1 MPEKLRVLR
10 AITRLNIGGPAIHA
24 ILLTRGLQ
32 NERFSSV
39 LVTGLEGPH
48 EGSMRDLAARHGV
61 RPRVLRE
68 LGREV
73 SPFNDLRATLAM
85 YRLIRQGRPHI
96 VHTHM
101 AKAGTAGRL
110 AARLARV
117 PIVVHTF
124 HGHTFHS
131 YFGPLKTKVF
141 IQIERTLASFTDRL
155 IAVGEAQRADIAG
168 YGVAPLE
175 KIVTIP
181 LGLEIERMLDAEH
194 ARGRLRSE
202 LGLDGQSKLVGIVAR
217 LVPIKA
223 HEVLLEA
230 AVRIR
235 DVEPST
241 TFLIVGDGERREELE
256 AMVDDLGLRAST
268 RFLGWRG
275 DMREVYSDLDVVTL
289 CSNNEG
295 SPVAL
300 IEALAAAR
308 PVVATNVGGVPN
320 VVQDGRTGLLVPPR
334 DPEALAE
341 GIVSLLRDPERAAA
355 LGRAGRDSVYPRH
368 ASTRLVDD
376 VERLYLDLAREKGL
390 IGREAELAA

>member
-32 NERFSSV
+32 TDRFASV

-48 EGSMRDLAARHGV
+48 EGTMRGLAAANGV
-61 RPRVLRE
+61 RPRILEE

-73 SPFNDLRATLAM
+73 SPANDLRATLKM
-85 YRLIRQGRPHI
+85 YRLIRGSRPHI

-110 AARLARV
+110 AARLAGV

-131 YFGPLKTKVF
+131 YFGPTKTALF
-141 IQIERTLASFTDRL
+141 LRIEQMLARFTDRI
-155 IAVGEAQRADIAG
+155 IAVGDDQRREIAA
-168 YGVAPLE
+168 YGVAPPE
-175 KIVTIP
+175 KIVSIP
-181 LGLEIERMLDAEH
+181 LGLEIDRMLDADR
-194 ARGRLRSE
+194 ARGRLKAE
-202 LGLDGQSKLVGIVAR
+202 LGLNGHSKLVGIVAR

-223 HEVLLEA
+223 HEIFLEA
-230 AVRIR
+230 ASQVRQA
-235 DVEPST
+235 EPHSH
-241 TFLIVGDGERREELE
+241 FAIVGDGERRAELE
-256 AMVDDLGLRAST
+256 TMAERLGIRQAVH
-268 RFLGWRG
+268 FLGWRE
-275 DMREVYSDLDVVTL
+275 DMRRVYADLDVVAL
-289 CSNNEG
+289 SSNNEG

-308 PVVATNVGGVPN
+308 PVVATDVGGVAE
-320 VVQDGRTGLLVPPR
+320 VVGHGETGLLVPPR
-334 DPEALAE
+334 QPGALAE
-341 GIVSLLRDPERAAA
+341 GILELLRAPERAEA
-355 LGRAGRDSVYPRH
+355 LGRAGRARVYPRH
-368 ASTRLVDD
+368 ASSRLVAD

-390 IGREAELAA
+390 PAA

>member
-1 MPEKLRVLR
+1 MPQKLRVLR

-61 RPRVLRE
+61 EPRVLRE

-73 SPFNDLRATLAM
+73 SPVNDLRATLAM
-85 YRLIRQGRPHI
+85 YRLIRASRPHI

-110 AARLARV
+110 AARLAGV

-131 YFGPLKTKVF
+131 YWGPVKSAVF
-141 IQIERTLASFTDRL
+141 LQIERTLGAMTDRV
-155 IAVGEAQRADIAG
+155 IAVGDAQKADIAN
-168 YGVAPLE
+168 YGVAPLS
-175 KIVTIP
+175 KIRTIP
-181 LGLEIERMLDAEH
+181 LGLEIEPMLEAEH
-194 ARGRLRSE
+194 YRGRLRAD
-202 LGLDGQSKLVGIVAR
+202 LGLPADRRLIGIVAR

-223 HEVLLEA
+223 HEVFLEA

-235 DVEPST
+235 AEAPDA
-241 TFLIVGDGERREELE
+241 TFLIIGDGERRSELE
-256 AMVDDLGLRAST
+256 AMARQLGIMDAT
-268 RFLGWRG
+268 RFVGWRH
-275 DMREVYSDLDVVTL
+275 DMREVYADLDVVTL

-308 PVVATNVGGVPN
+308 PVVSTNVGGVPI
-320 VVQDGRTGLLVPPR
+320 VVQDGESGLLVPPR
-334 DPEALAE
+334 DPAAFAKAVLT
-341 GIVSLLRDPERAAA
+341 VLRDPDRAAE
-355 LGRAGRDSVYPRH
+355 LGRAGRRAVFPRH
-368 ASTRLVDD
+368 ASGRLVEDI
-376 VERLYLDLAREKGL
+376 ERLYLELAREKGL
-390 IGREAELAA
+390 AA

>member
-48 EGSMRDLAARHGV
+48 EGSMRDLATKHGV
-61 RPRVLRE
+61 EPRVLRE

-73 SPFNDLRATLAM
+73 SPLNDLRATLAM
-85 YRLIRQGRPHI
+85 YRMIRGSRPHI

-131 YFGPLKTKVF
+131 YWGPVKSAVF
-141 IQIERTLASFTDRL
+141 LQIERTLGAMTDRV
-155 IAVGEAQRADIAG
+155 IAVGDAQKADIAS
-168 YGVAPLE
+168 YGVAPLN
-175 KIVTIP
+175 KILTIP
-181 LGLEIERMLDAEH
+181 LGLEIEPMLDAEQH
-194 ARGRLRSE
+194 RGRLRAE
-202 LGLDGQSKLVGIVAR
+202 LGVGADRPLIGIVAR

-223 HEVLLEA
+223 HEVFLEA
-230 AVRIR
+230 ASIIR
-235 DVEPST
+235 AASPES
-241 TFLIVGDGERREELE
+241 TFLIIGDGERRAELE
-256 AMVDDLGLRAST
+256 AMAGQLGIAEAT
-268 RFLGWRG
+268 RFLGWRD
-275 DMREVYSDLDVVTL
+275 DMREVYADLDVVTL

-308 PVVATNVGGVPN
+308 PVVSTRVGGVPN
-320 VVQDGRTGLLVPPR
+320 VVQDGESGLLVPSR
-334 DPEALAE
+334 DPAAFAEAVLT
-341 GIVSLLRDPERAAA
+341 LLRDPARAAQ
-355 LGRAGRDSVYPRH
+355 LGLAGRKAVFPKH
-368 ASTRLVDD
+368 ASTRLVQD
-376 VERLYLDLAREKGL
+376 VERLYLELAREKGF
-390 IGREAELAA
+390 AA

>member
-10 AITRLNIGGPAIHA
+10 VITRLNIGGPAIHA

-39 LVTGLEGPH
+39 LVTGLEGRH
-48 EGSMRDLAARHGV
+48 EGSMRDLARSHGV
-61 RPRVLRE
+61 RPRVVRE

-73 SPFNDLRATLAM
+73 SPLNDLRATLEM
-85 YRLIRQGRPHI
+85 YRLIRKGRPHI

-131 YFGPLKTKVF
+131 YFGPLKTRLF
-141 IQIERTLASFTDRL
+141 IGIERALGKLTDRV
-155 IAVGEAQRADIAG
+155 IAVGDVQRAEIAR

-181 LGLEIERMLDAEH
+181 LGLEIEQMLDAERD
-194 ARGRLRSE
+194 RGKLRSE
-202 LGLDGQSKLVGIVAR
+202 LGLNGKDKLVGIVAR

-223 HEVLLEA
+223 HEVFLEA
-230 AVRIR
+230 AVRVR
-235 DVEPST
+235 DAEPST
-241 TFLIVGDGERREELE
+241 TFLIVGDGERRDELE
-256 AMVDDLGLRAST
+256 AMAHDLGLQRST

-275 DMREVYSDLDVVTL
+275 DMRSVYADLDVVAL

-308 PVVATNVGGVPN
+308 PVVSTRVGGVPN
-320 VVQDGRTGLLVPPR
+320 VVQDGESGVLVPAR
-334 DPEALAE
+334 DPAAFAHAVLA
-341 GIVSLLRDPERAAA
+341 LLREPDRAARFG
-355 LGRAGRDSVYPRH
+355 LAGRRAVFPRH
-368 ASTRLVDD
+368 SSGRLVQD
-376 VERLYLDLAREKGL
+376 VERLYLELAREKGL
-390 IGREAELAA
+390 AA

>member
-24 ILLTRGLQ
+24 ILLTQGLQ

-39 LVTGLEGPH
+39 LVTGLEGPR
-48 EGSMRDLAARHGV
+48 EGSMRDLATKHGV
-61 RPRVLRE
+61 EPRVLRE

-73 SPFNDLRATLAM
+73 SPVNDLRATLAM
-85 YRLIRQGRPHI
+85 YRLIRRSRPHI

-101 AKAGTAGRL
+101 AKAGTAGRV

-117 PIVVHTF
+117 PILVHTF

-131 YFGPLKTKVF
+131 YWGPVKSAVF
-141 IQIERTLASFTDRL
+141 LQIERTLGAVTDQVVA
-155 IAVGEAQRADIAG
+155 ITDAQKADIAS
-168 YGVAPLE
+168 YGVAPLN
-175 KIVTIP
+175 KIRTIP
-181 LGLEIERMLDAEH
+181 LGLEIEPMLEAEQH
-194 ARGRLRSE
+194 RGRLRAE
-202 LGLDGQSKLVGIVAR
+202 LGVSSDRPLIGIVAR

-223 HEVLLEA
+223 HEVFLEA

-235 DVEPST
+235 AALPDA
-241 TFLIVGDGERREELE
+241 TFLIIGDGERRAELE
-256 AMVDDLGLRAST
+256 ARAQQLGVADAT
-268 RFLGWRG
+268 RFLGWRD
-275 DMREVYSDLDVVTL
+275 DMREVYADVDVVTL

-308 PVVATNVGGVPN
+308 PVVSTRVGGVPN
-320 VVQDGRTGLLVPPR
+320 VVQDGENGLLVPPR
-334 DPEALAE
+334 DPAAFADAVLT
-341 GIVSLLRDPERAAA
+341 LLRDPDRAHQFG
-355 LGRAGRDSVYPRH
+355 LAGRRAVFPRH
-368 ASTRLVDD
+368 ASGRLVAD

-390 IGREAELAA
+390 AA

>member
-1 MPEKLRVLR
+1 MPDKLRVLR

-48 EGSMRDLAARHGV
+48 EGSMRDLATKHGV
-61 RPRVLRE
+61 EPRVLRE

-73 SPFNDLRATLAM
+73 SPLNDLRATLAM
-85 YRLIRQGRPHI
+85 YRMIRGSRPDI

-131 YFGPLKTKVF
+131 YWGPVKSAAFL
-141 IQIERTLASFTDRL
+141 QIERTLGAMTDRV
-155 IAVGEAQRADIAG
+155 IAVGDAQKADIAH
-168 YGVAPLE
+168 YGVAPLT
-175 KIVTIP
+175 KIQTIP
-181 LGLEIERMLDAEH
+181 LGLEIEPMLEAEQQ
-194 ARGRLRSE
+194 RGRLRAE
-202 LGLDGQSKLVGIVAR
+202 LGIGADRPLIGIVAR

-230 AVRIR
+230 APIIR
-235 DVEPST
+235 AAVPES
-241 TFLIVGDGERREELE
+241 TFLIIGDGERRAELE
-256 AMVDDLGLRAST
+256 SLARQLGVADAT
-268 RFLGWRG
+268 QFLGWRD
-275 DMREVYSDLDVVTL
+275 DMREVYADLDVVTL

-308 PVVATNVGGVPN
+308 PVVSTRVGGVPN
-320 VVQDGRTGLLVPPR
+320 VVADGESGLLVPPR
-334 DPEALAE
+334 DPAAFAEAVIA
-341 GIVSLLRDPERAAA
+341 LLRDPGRAAR
-355 LGRAGRDSVYPRH
+355 LGQAGRKAVFPKH
-368 ASTRLVDD
+368 ASTRLVQD
-376 VERLYLDLAREKGL
+376 VERLYLELAREKGL
-390 IGREAELAA
+390 AA

>member
-48 EGSMRDLAARHGV
+48 EGSMRDLASKHGV
-61 RPRVLRE
+61 EPRVLRE

-73 SPFNDLRATLAM
+73 SPLNDLRATLAM
-85 YRLIRQGRPHI
+85 YRLIRKGRPHI

-131 YFGPLKTKVF
+131 YWGPVKSAVF
-141 IQIERTLASFTDRL
+141 LQIERALGTMTDRV
-155 IAVGEAQRADIAG
+155 IAVGDAQKADIAH
-168 YGVAPLE
+168 YGVAPLN
-175 KIVTIP
+175 KILTIP
-181 LGLEIERMLDAEH
+181 LGLEIEPMLDAEQH
-194 ARGRLRSE
+194 RGRLRAE
-202 LGLDGQSKLVGIVAR
+202 LGIVDDRPLIGIVAR

-223 HEVLLEA
+223 HEVFLEA
-230 AVRIR
+230 ASIIR
-235 DVEPST
+235 AASPES
-241 TFLIVGDGERREELE
+241 TFLIIGDGERRAELE
-256 AMVDDLGLRAST
+256 ALARQLGVADAT
-268 RFLGWRG
+268 RFLGWRD
-275 DMREVYSDLDVVTL
+275 DMREVYADLDVVTL

-308 PVVATNVGGVPN
+308 PVVSTRVGGVPN
-320 VVQDGRTGLLVPPR
+320 VVQDGESGLLVPPR
-334 DPEALAE
+334 DPVAFADSVLA
-341 GIVSLLRDPERAAA
+341 ILRDPARGAQ
-355 LGRAGRDSVYPRH
+355 LGLAGRRAVFPKH
-368 ASTRLVDD
+368 ASTRLVQD
-376 VERLYLDLAREKGL
+376 VERLYLELAREKGL
-390 IGREAELAA
+390 AA

>member
-48 EGSMRDLAARHGV
+48 EGSMRDLASKHGV
-61 RPRVLRE
+61 EPRVLRE

-73 SPFNDLRATLAM
+73 SPLNDLRATLAM
-85 YRLIRQGRPHI
+85 YRLIRKGRPHI

-131 YFGPLKTKVF
+131 YWGPVKSAVF
-141 IQIERTLASFTDRL
+141 LQIERTLGAMTDRV
-155 IAVGEAQRADIAG
+155 IAVGDAQKADIAH
-168 YGVAPLE
+168 YGVAPLN
-175 KIVTIP
+175 KILTIP
-181 LGLEIERMLDAEH
+181 LGLEIEPMLDAEQH
-194 ARGRLRSE
+194 RGRLRAE
-202 LGLDGQSKLVGIVAR
+202 LGIVDDRPLIGIVAR

-223 HEVLLEA
+223 HEVFLEA
-230 AVRIR
+230 ASIIR
-235 DVEPST
+235 AASPES
-241 TFLIVGDGERREELE
+241 TFLIIGDGERRAELE
-256 AMVDDLGLRAST
+256 ALARQLGVADAT
-268 RFLGWRG
+268 RFLGWRD
-275 DMREVYSDLDVVTL
+275 DMREVYADLDVVTL

-308 PVVATNVGGVPN
+308 PVVSTRVGGVPN
-320 VVQDGRTGLLVPPR
+320 VVQDGESGLLVPPR
-334 DPEALAE
+334 DPVAFADSVLA
-341 GIVSLLRDPERAAA
+341 ILRDPARGTQ
-355 LGRAGRDSVYPRH
+355 LGLAGRRAVFPKH
-368 ASTRLVDD
+368 ASTRLVQD
-376 VERLYLDLAREKGL
+376 VERLYLELAREKGL
-390 IGREAELAA
+390 AA

>member
-32 NERFSSV
+32 NERFTSV

-48 EGSMRDLAARHGV
+48 EGSMRDLAAKHRV
-61 RPRVLRE
+61 EPRVLRE

-73 SPFNDLRATLAM
+73 SPLNDLRATLAM
-85 YRLIRQGRPHI
+85 YRLIRGSRPHI

-131 YFGPLKTKVF
+131 YWGPVKSAVF
-141 IQIERTLASFTDRL
+141 LQIERTLGAMTDRV
-155 IAVGEAQRADIAG
+155 IAVGDAQKADIAH
-168 YGVAPLE
+168 YGVAPLN
-175 KIVTIP
+175 KILTIP
-181 LGLEIERMLDAEH
+181 LGLEIEPMLEAEQH
-194 ARGRLRSE
+194 RGRLRAE
-202 LGLDGQSKLVGIVAR
+202 LGVGDDRPLIGIVAR

-223 HEVLLEA
+223 HEVFLEA
-230 AVRIR
+230 ASMIR
-235 DVEPST
+235 AASPAS
-241 TFLIVGDGERREELE
+241 TFLIIGDGERRAELE
-256 AMVDDLGLRAST
+256 GLARQLGIAGAT
-268 RFLGWRG
+268 RFLGWRD
-275 DMREVYSDLDVVTL
+275 DMREVYADLDVVTL

-308 PVVATNVGGVPN
+308 PVVATRVGGVPN
-320 VVQDGRTGLLVPPR
+320 VVHDGESGLLVPPR
-334 DPEALAE
+334 DPAAFADAVLT
-341 GIVSLLRDPERAAA
+341 LLRDPARAAR
-355 LGRAGRDSVYPRH
+355 LGKAGRQAVFPKH
-368 ASTRLVDD
+368 ASSRLVRD
-376 VERLYLDLAREKGL
+376 VERLYLELAREKGL
-390 IGREAELAA
+390 AA

>member
-48 EGSMRDLAARHGV
+48 EGSMRDLATQHGV
-61 RPRVLRE
+61 EPRVLRE

-73 SPFNDLRATLAM
+73 SPLNDLKATLAM
-85 YRLIRQGRPHI
+85 YRMIRASRPHI

-110 AARLARV
+110 AAFLARV

-131 YFGPLKTKVF
+131 YWGPVKSAVF
-141 IQIERTLASFTDRL
+141 LQIERTLGKMTTCVVAITD
-155 IAVGEAQRADIAG
+155 AQKADIAE
-168 YGVAPLE
+168 YGVAPLS
-175 KIVTIP
+175 KIRTIP
-181 LGLEIERMLDAEH
+181 LGLEIEPMLTAEQR
-194 ARGRLRSE
+194 RGQLRAE
-202 LGLDGQSKLVGIVAR
+202 LGIAADVPLIGIVAR

-223 HEVLLEA
+223 HEVFLEA
-230 AVRIR
+230 AAQVRAA
-235 DVEPST
+235 VPTS
-241 TFLIVGDGERREELE
+241 TFLIIGDGERRAELE
-256 AMVDDLGLRAST
+256 ALARRLGIADAT
-268 RFLGWRG
+268 RFLGFRN
-275 DMREVYSDLDVVTL
+275 DMREVYADLDVVTL

-308 PVVATNVGGVPN
+308 PVVSTRVGGVPN
-320 VVQDGRTGLLVPPR
+320 VVHDGQNGLLVPPR
-334 DPEALAE
+334 DPHAFAE
-341 GIVSLLRDPERAAA
+341 GILTLLRDPRRAAQ
-355 LGRAGRDSVYPRH
+355 LGLTGRADVYPHH
-368 ASTRLVDD
+368 ASSRLVDD
-376 VERLYLDLAREKGL
+376 IGRLYLDLARAKGL
-390 IGREAELAA
+390 AA

>member
-32 NERFSSV
+32 NDRFSSV
-39 LVTGLEGPH
+39 LVTGLEGPF
-48 EGSMRDLAARHGV
+48 EGSMRDLAASHGV
-61 RPRVLRE
+61 RPRIVPE

-73 SPFNDLRATLAM
+73 SPVNDLRATFAM
-85 YRLIRQGRPHI
+85 YRLIKRGRPHI

-110 AARLARV
+110 AARLAGV

-131 YFGPLKTKVF
+131 YWGPLKSAIF
-141 IQIERTLASFTDRL
+141 LRIEQALGRFTDRL
-155 IAVGEAQRADIAG
+155 IAVGEAQRADIAR
-168 YGVAPLE
+168 YGVAPLD

-181 LGLEIERMLDAEH
+181 LGLEIEPMLEAEH
-194 ARGRLRSE
+194 DRGRLRAE
-202 LGLDGQSKLVGIVAR
+202 LGLNGRDKLVGIVAR

-223 HEVLLEA
+223 HEVFLEA
-230 AVRIR
+230 AAQIR
-235 DVEPST
+235 VQEPDT
-241 TFLIVGDGERREELE
+241 TFLIIGDGERRAELE
-256 AMVDDLGLRAST
+256 GMARDLGLERSM

-275 DMREVYSDLDVVTL
+275 DMRQVYADLDVVAL
-289 CSNNEG
+289 SSNNEG

-320 VVQDGRTGLLVPPR
+320 VVADGESGLLVPPR
-334 DPEALAE
+334 DPDALAA
-341 GIVSLLRDPERAAA
+341 GIVTLLRDPARAAA
-355 LGRAGRDSVYPRH
+355 YGQAGRKAVFPRH
-368 ASTRLVDD
+368 ASTRLVRD
-376 VERLYLDLAREKGL
+376 VETLYLELAREKGL
-390 IGREAELAA
+390 AA

>member
-61 RPRVLRE
+61 CPRVLRE

-73 SPFNDLRATLAM
+73 SPLNDLRATLAM
-85 YRLIRQGRPHI
+85 YRLIRRGRPHI

-131 YFGPLKTKVF
+131 YFGPLKTRLF
-141 IQIERTLASFTDRL
+141 IEIERTLARFSDRL
-155 IAVGEAQRADIAG
+155 IAVGDAQRADIAK

-181 LGLEIERMLDAEH
+181 LGLEIEQLLDAER
-194 ARGRLRSE
+194 ARGQLRSE
-202 LGLDGQSKLVGIVAR
+202 LGLNGHGKLVGIVAR

-223 HEVLLEA
+223 HEVFLEA

-235 DVEPST
+235 DAEPST
-241 TFLIVGDGERREELE
+241 TFLIVGDGERRDELE
-256 AMVDDLGLRAST
+256 AMVHHLGLKQST

-275 DMREVYSDLDVVTL
+275 DMREVYADLDVVTL
-289 CSNNEG
+289 SSNNEG

-320 VVQDGRTGLLVPPR
+320 VVRDGTSGLLVPPR
-334 DPEALAE
+334 DPEALAN
-341 GIVSLLRDPERAAA
+341 GILTLLRDPDRAAA
-355 LGRAGRDSVYPRH
+355 YGQAGRGSVYPRH
-368 ASTRLVDD
+368 ASTRLVGD

-390 IGREAELAA
+390 AA

>member
-48 EGSMRDLAARHGV
+48 EGSMRDLATKHGV

-73 SPFNDLRATLAM
+73 SPINDLRATLAM
-85 YRLIRQGRPHI
+85 YRLIRGSRPHI

-131 YFGPLKTKVF
+131 YWGPVKSAVF
-141 IQIERTLASFTDRL
+141 LQIERTLGAMTDRV
-155 IAVGEAQRADIAG
+155 IAVGDAQKADIAS
-168 YGVAPLE
+168 YGVAPLR
-175 KIVTIP
+175 KILTIP
-181 LGLEIERMLDAEH
+181 LGLEIEPMLEAEQH
-194 ARGRLRSE
+194 RGRLRAE
-202 LGLDGQSKLVGIVAR
+202 LKVGADRPLIGIVAR

-223 HEVLLEA
+223 HEIFLEA
-230 AVRIR
+230 APRSGAAAP
-235 DVEPST
+235 ES
-241 TFLIVGDGERREELE
+241 TFLIIGDGERRAELE
-256 AMVDDLGLRAST
+256 AIARQLGVADAT
-268 RFLGWRG
+268 RFLGWRD
-275 DMREVYSDLDVVTL
+275 DMREVYADLDVVTL

-300 IEALAAAR
+300 IEALAAGR
-308 PVVATNVGGVPN
+308 PVVSTRVGGVPN
-320 VVQDGRTGLLVPPR
+320 VVQDGESGLLVPPR
-334 DPEALAE
+334 DPAALAD
-341 GIVSLLRDPERAAA
+341 GILALLRDPARAAQ
-355 LGRAGRDSVYPRH
+355 LGLTGRRAVFPKHSSG
-368 ASTRLVDD
+368 RLVQD
-376 VERLYLDLAREKGL
+376 VERLYLELAREKGL
-390 IGREAELAA
+390 AA